1 MELNFEIGDPSQ
13 PRGHALL
20 YFTDSSNGQVFATY
34 VVLLPITVDVSKYV
48 PPFLMNQV
56 GDTVPGDMSAFA
68 FPPAP
73 EEVDSLEILSE
84 LALAR
89 NDDLIFAGPYDN
101 SDVTSSMMKVN
112 DVVQAY
118 QDMYEE
124 IFPSTD
130 ESLGDD
136 LKLDESPHINDVVYS
151 LMSEADRLGEL
162 TKLVGT
168 LRYSMETGEDTL
180 IKDTEADIFALA
192 IYFSETY
199 QINNLLKWAKQK
211 GSSAADITDLY
222 LKRCFHLSKEEY
234 VQLGEVEAK
243 ISSLTGT

>member
-1 MELNFEIGDPSQ
+1 MELKFEIGDASQ

-20 YFTDSSNGQVFATY
+20 YFTDGMSDKIFATY

-73 EEVDSLEILSE
+73 EEIENLDLLSE

-89 NDDLIFAGPYDN
+89 NDDMIFAGSYDG
-101 SDVTSSMMKVN
+101 SDITSSMMKVN
-112 DVVQAY
+112 AVVQAY
-118 QDMYEE
+118 QDIYED
-124 IFPSTD
+124 IFPPIDDSID
-130 ESLGDD
+130 EAVQLE
-136 LKLDESPHINDVVYS
+136 ESGHINEVVYS

-168 LRYSMETGEDTL
+168 LRYSMDTGEETL
-180 IKDTEADIFALA
+180 VKDTEADISALA
-192 IYFSETY
+192 IYFSETF
-199 QINNLLKWAKQK
+199 QINNLVRWAKQK
-211 GSSAADITDLY
+211 GSSAANVTDLY

-234 VQLGEVEAK
+234 VKLGEIEAK
-243 ISSLTGT
+243 IASLTGK

>member
-1 MELNFEIGDPSQ
+1 MELNFEIGDATQ

-20 YFTDSSNGQVFATY
+20 YFTDSSSGQVFATY

-56 GDTVPGDMSAFA
+56 GETMPGDMSAFA

-73 EEVDSLEILSE
+73 EEVESVEILSE
-84 LALAR
+84 LAQAR
-89 NDDLIFAGPYDN
+89 NDDLIFAGSHDS
-101 SDVTSSMMKVN
+101 SDITASMMKVN

-118 QDMYEE
+118 QDIYEE
-124 IFPSTD
+124 IFPSMD
-130 ESLGDD
+130 ESLEEIVQLEG
-136 LKLDESPHINDVVYS
+136 STHINDVVYS
-151 LMSEADRLGEL
+151 LMSESDRLGEL

-180 IKDTEADIFALA
+180 IKDTETDISALA
-192 IYFSETY
+192 IYFSETF

-243 ISSLTGT
+243 IASLTEK